1 MQFRATSEPRE
12 GIRAGTG
19 LQMSAHSLQISLLNL
34 PSRLNTFA
42 AAWQIAAHSRSNWIH
57 FFTCA
62 TSSSFKQAMA
72 H

>member
-1 MQFRATSEPRE
+1 
-12 GIRAGTG
+12 
-19 LQMSAHSLQISLLNL
+19 MSAHSLQISLLNL

-72 H
+72 HWLQIATHFRQASIHD